1 MVAPDR
7 GRGTAV
13 ASVVRM
19 ERTLF
24 LLLRVLNHSGITAAA
39 RMPNAAA
46 IEVWLG
52 DADHGVRR
60 SAVFSRRELPKA
72 VAWLTE
78 HAVRLYPDSD
88 FARVR
93 NLLTAWTASAEH

>member
-1 MVAPDR
+1 MVGR

-13 ASVVRM
+13 ASIVRM

-52 DADHGVRR
+52 DAENGVRR
-60 SAVFSRRELPKA
+60 SAVFPRRELSKA
-72 VAWLTE
+72 IAWLSE

-88 FARVR
+88 FARVKK
-93 NLLTAWTASAEH
+93 LLWAWSASAEQE

>member
-1 MVAPDR
+1 
-7 GRGTAV
+7 
-13 ASVVRM
+13 M

-24 LLLRVLNHSGITAAA
+24 LLLRVLNQSGITAAA

-46 IEVWLG
+46 LEVWLG
-52 DADHGVRR
+52 DAENGVRR
-60 SAVFSRRELPKA
+60 SAVFSRRELSKA
-72 VAWLTE
+72 IAWLTE

-93 NLLTAWTASAEH
+93 KLLGAWAASAEQEGS

>member
-1 MVAPDR
+1 
-7 GRGTAV
+7 
-13 ASVVRM
+13 M

-52 DADHGVRR
+52 DAENGVRR
-60 SAVFSRRELPKA
+60 SAVFSRRELSKA
-72 VAWLTE
+72 IAWLTE

-88 FARVR
+88 FARVKK
-93 NLLTAWTASAEH
+93 LLGAWSASAEQEGH